1 MRFSIAKLCW
11 VVAVTAIAIGIPRL
25 FPEIW
30 ELLNERQ
37 IGSVWGPVLIYSWF
51 WLGIL
56 LVTTLRATPA
66 GRLYGC
72 GWVTLSVFPL
82 VFVASHLDIGTSLN
96 FGLLMIPLALIA
108 AFCFLGGF
116 SASLKQ
122 PREPVPPPGEP
133 GHDPTSKESV
143 RPRRRGSP

>member
-1 MRFSIAKLCW
+1 MRFSVAKLCW
-11 VVAVTAIAIGIPRL
+11 VVAVTAIALGIPRL

-30 ELLNERQ
+30 DHPQRAQ

-82 VFVASHLDIGTSLN
+82 VLVASHLEHRDEPPLRPAGDPARVDR
-96 FGLLMIPLALIA
+96 GLLLPGRLLCIA
-108 AFCFLGGF
+108 QAAAGAGSSAGG
-116 SASLKQ
+116 A
-122 PREPVPPPGEP
+122 
-133 GHDPTSKESV
+133 
-143 RPRRRGSP
+143 RPRSDKQGVRA